1 MVSLTKLKIGNVI
14 SLSRDD
20 EIHVGLITE
29 VLYDPLTFTILTYA
43 NKQKVFCG
51 ETLND
56 DCVFLISSVDDV
68 SCN

>member
-1 MVSLTKLKIGNVI
+1 MVSITKLKIGNVI
-14 SLSRDD
+14 SISRDG

-29 VLYDPLTFTILTYA
+29 VEYDPLTFTILTFS

-51 ETLND
+51 ETLDD
-56 DCVFLISSVDDV
+56 DCVFLVSSVDDV